1 MNYRYKLHNNN
12 NKKKTRGLR
21 KNNQPKID
29 IVSIGCLFKFWKTSC
44 PFGEEVIQVIFQN
57 T

>member
-44 PFGEEVIQVIFQN
+44 PFGEEEIQVIFQN